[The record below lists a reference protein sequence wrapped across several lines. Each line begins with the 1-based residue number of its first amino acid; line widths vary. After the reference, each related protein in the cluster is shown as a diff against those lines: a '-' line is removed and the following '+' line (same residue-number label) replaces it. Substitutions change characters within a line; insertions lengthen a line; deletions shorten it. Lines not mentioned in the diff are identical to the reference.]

1 MPARSAFDPDTL
13 TLMGR
18 ALDEAWAEIE
28 AKTWVRAEPEKSG
41 IRRALALRIMAA
53 VRAGQRNPERL
64 RSVALHVVE
73 GARSRAQPSRGAVK
87 AR

>member
-1 MPARSAFDPDTL
+1 MPARSAFDPETL

-28 AKTWVRAEPEKSG
+28 AKTWVRTEPEKSG

-73 GARSRAQPSRGAVK
+73 GCKITRAPL
-87 AR
+87 

>member
-73 GARSRAQPSRGAVK
+73 GCKITRATL
-87 AR
+87 

>member
-1 MPARSAFDPDTL
+1 MPTRSAFDPETL

-28 AKTWVRAEPEKSG
+28 ATTWVRAEPEKSG
-41 IRRALALRIMAA
+41 IRRALALRIMGA

-64 RSVALHVVE
+64 RHVALHVVE
-73 GARSRAQPSRGAVK
+73 GCGITRAAD
-87 AR
+87 